1 MALAF
6 SAESSRK
13 IAEILP
19 RYPNKQAAL
28 LQVLHVAQGQ
38 FGHVGADVQE
48 LVAETL
54 GLPPAHV
61 WGVVT
66 FYTMY
71 HRESVGK
78 NVLMVCTNI
87 SCMLRGAE
95 DILGHVEKKLGVK
108 PGETTA
114 DGMFT
119 LVEEEC
125 LAACADAPMMICG
138 DKYFMRLDTGKV
150 DTALDELRKHPRSE
164 H

>member
-6 SAESSRK
+6 SAESTRK
-13 IAEILP
+13 IAEILS

-28 LQVLHVAQGQ
+28 LPVLHVAQAE
-38 FGHVGADVQE
+38 FGKADGEVQE
-48 LVAETL
+48 AVAL
-54 GLPPAHV
+54 ALDLPLAHV

-71 HRESVGK
+71 HTENVGK

-87 SCMLRGAE
+87 SCMLRRGDDMLAH
-95 DILGHVEKKLGVK
+95 IEKKLEIK
-108 PGETTA
+108 PGGTTA

-119 LVEEEC
+119 LIEEEC
-125 LAACADAPMMICG
+125 LAACSSAPMMICG
-138 DKYFMRLDTGKV
+138 DKYFTNLDEAKV
-150 DTALDELRKHPRSE
+150 DAALIELRAHPRSE

>member
-13 IAEILP
+13 IAEITA
-19 RYPNKQAAL
+19 RYPNQQAAL
-28 LQVLHVAQGQ
+28 LRVLHVAQAE
-38 FGHVGADVQE
+38 FGHVGSDVQE
-48 LVAETL
+48 LVASTL
-54 GLPPAHV
+54 GLPQAHV

-71 HRESVGK
+71 HREKVGK

-87 SCMLRGAE
+87 SCMLRDAE
-95 DILGHVEKKLGVK
+95 GILAHIEKKLSIK
-108 PGETTA
+108 PGDTTP

-138 DKYFMRLDTGKV
+138 DKYFMRLDNAKV
-150 DTALDELRKHPRSE
+150 DAALDELRKHPRSE